1 MGNNLQPKPLSL
13 AYWLYLP
20 SPGGHE
26 FWCERED
33 SDSVECLNSV
43 EKQNR
48 KIEPHLHNTR
58 D

>member
-26 FWCERED
+26 FCCEKED
-33 SDSVECLNSV
+33 SDSVECRKLCGKA
-43 EKQNR
+43 EPQN
-48 KIEPHLHNTR
+48 
-58 D
+58 